1 MTILAPGL
9 VIFTVALCVT
19 LLGQHLARM
28 SSSRLLLATTVP
40 TPAASHV

>member
-9 VIFTVALCVT
+9 VIFAVALCVT
-19 LLGQHLARM
+19 LLGQYLARM

-40 TPAASHV
+40 TPAVSHV